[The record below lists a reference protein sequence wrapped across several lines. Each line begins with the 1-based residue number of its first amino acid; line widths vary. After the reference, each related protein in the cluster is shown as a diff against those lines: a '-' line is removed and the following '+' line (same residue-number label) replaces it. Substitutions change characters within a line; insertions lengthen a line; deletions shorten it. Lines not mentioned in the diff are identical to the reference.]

1 MKIAKTYKL
10 SQLSIDRIEELKAML
25 PAENSTHVVEE
36 AIASAHREEKL
47 ANYIGRLQAELAQ
60 LWAKFELHPHYSIY
74 KDKDDL
80 HMYNHAYRSRKASRG
95 IFASVVISK
104 SGSSYYETSYT
115 MSQLNDLVQSEKF
128 FVP

>member
-10 SQLSIDRIEELKAML
+10 SQLSIDRIEELKRML
-25 PAENSTHVVEE
+25 PAENATHVIEE
-36 AIASAHREEKL
+36 ALASLQRDQKMRL
-47 ANYIGRLQAELAQ
+47 YIGEIQAELAR

-74 KDKDDL
+74 KDKDDS